1 MKTRTIV
8 VPIIQNK
15 NEEYLI
21 CKMPKNRGVFPD
33 QWGLPG
39 GGIEQGEQMY
49 DALRR
54 EIREELGITVDNITP
69 WTFRDDL
76 KIKTYPGDRKEEI
89 YMIYLIFDCSAKN
102 TVLTLNDEFDEY
114 AWVTAENLVNYNL
127 NEATKITFKQRG
139 INIWCAKKRIKF
151 NR

>member
-1 MKTRTIV
+1 MKIRNIV
-8 VPIIQNK
+8 VPIIQNQ

-21 CKMPKNRGVFPD
+21 CKMPKNRGVFPG

-39 GGIEQGEQMY
+39 GGMEPGEQIY

-76 KIKTYPGDRKEEI
+76 KIKTYSNDKKEEV
-89 YMIYLIFDCSAKN
+89 YMIYLIFDCLTKN
-102 TVLTLNDEFDEY
+102 TALTLNDEFDEY
-114 AWVTAENLVNYNL
+114 AWVKAENLADYNL
-127 NEATKITFKQRG
+127 NEATRLTFKQK
-139 INIWCAKKRIKF
+139 NIL
-151 NR
+151 